1 MDNIYAF
8 MLEFLKKRGIVAEE
22 KEHGTLTFSVNNLNF
37 IFQTFEPDPFFFRL
51 SLPQI
56 NQKENAFNFLS
67 KDIQKLNVSFKV
79 AKIVEME
86 NNTLWVIADQFVF
99 STNKIDLLFDRL
111 IQAMSDM
118 IKNFHQLEIQ
128 RNHEG

>member
-8 MLEFLKKRGIVAEE
+8 MLEFLKKRSIVAEE

-37 IFQTFEPDPFFFRL
+37 IFHSFESDPFFFRL

-56 NQKENAFNFLS
+56 NQKENAFNLLS
-67 KDIQKLNVSFKV
+67 KEIQKLNVSFKV

-86 NNTLWVIADQFVF
+86 NHTLWVIADQFVF

-111 IQAMSDM
+111 IDAMSDM

-128 RNHEG
+128 RSHEG